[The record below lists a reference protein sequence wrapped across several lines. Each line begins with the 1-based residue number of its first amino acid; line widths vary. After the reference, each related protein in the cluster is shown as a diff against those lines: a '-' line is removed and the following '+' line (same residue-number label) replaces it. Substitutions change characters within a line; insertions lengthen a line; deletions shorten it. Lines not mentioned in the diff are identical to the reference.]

1 MSAQAEQDQTSP
13 QVQAARQARQ
23 NAQRIRLLAAE
34 RAERLELQLK
44 DVAESGARTE
54 ISRTIAVRARLQAE
68 KRKRTARFA
77 SVAALG
83 LLFGAATSGLA
94 LVATQRAEAPTLEM
108 QRASPLGAV
117 PGDKLVLALS
127 YRISD
132 PVAR

>member
-1 MSAQAEQDQTSP
+1 
-13 QVQAARQARQ
+13 VQAARQARQ